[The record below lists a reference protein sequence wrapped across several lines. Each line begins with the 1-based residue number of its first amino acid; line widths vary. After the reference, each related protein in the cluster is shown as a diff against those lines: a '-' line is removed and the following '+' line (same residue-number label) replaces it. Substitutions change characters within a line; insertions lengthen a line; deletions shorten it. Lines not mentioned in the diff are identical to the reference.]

1 MSGGPLFNEAGEI
14 VGLVSS
20 SLEPDETG
28 VGVGFGLWFAGFPI
42 LNLIPFLDPSNPGMY
57 RGFGVIKNAPWHLAG
72 MFTDKEQAEALAAQ
86 LGLDY
91 EVRFGSSRYGTDDFV
106 SD

>member
-1 MSGGPLFNEAGEI
+1 
-14 VGLVSS
+14 
-20 SLEPDETG
+20 
-28 VGVGFGLWFAGFPI
+28 
-42 LNLIPFLDPSNPGMY
+42 
-57 RGFGVIKNAPWHLAG
+57 